1 VAATRGINVFAGCLA
16 EGSPTT
22 SSPRWCVVTV
32 AHDPDDWPEF
42 DVTEIERY
50 LAAHR
55 APVGVGDGDG
65 DGDGDGANGDTGA
78 DADACV
84 EHGNAAPSTDDRRAS
99 EGRTRRVRKLAG
111 DVAEARQLVALQ
123 DSVELVSAHSR
134 RVLRTI
140 RRGAEAVKLVQ
151 LRQNPAFLALATVRA
166 RRTVTATG
174 LAALVI
180 ALGWS
185 TAGVQAFAAG
195 NTARF
200 SAQWWFAWGV
210 EPFVSLALLT
220 IVIARAFLASRG
232 QTLTAPAVRRVEW
245 LFLSATLLMNT
256 WRHLPG
262 VANPFRFDQLV
273 IHMLG
278 PIVAVCVV
286 TVLPLLWVAI
296 DNVPTRT
303 PATAPAED
311 TQPDNATQDAT
322 NDAAGNAR
330 SEVDQRTQERVAA
343 ALAKATALIHTG
355 RLPPN
360 PSANRLHKALGG
372 AMDTARAVR
381 DILRRGP

>member
-1 VAATRGINVFAGCLA
+1 M
-16 EGSPTT
+16 
-22 SSPRWCVVTV
+22 TV
-32 AHDPDDWPEF
+32 AQGMPDDLPEF
-42 DVTEIERY
+42 DLTEIENY
-50 LAAHR
+50 LAAQ
-55 APVGVGDGDG
+55 AP
-65 DGDGDGANGDTGA
+65 
-78 DADACV
+78 
-84 EHGNAAPSTDDRRAS
+84 AAATPGSTDPQPSLETAVP
-99 EGRTRRVRKLAG
+99 EHNGRTRRVRKLASE
-111 DVAEARQLVALQ
+111 VAEARHLAALQ
-123 DSVELVSAHSR
+123 DSPVLVAAHTP

-151 LRQNPAFLALATVRA
+151 LRQNPAFAALAAVRA
-166 RRTVTATG
+166 RRVVTVTG
-174 LAALVI
+174 LTALLI

-185 TAGVQAFAAG
+185 TAGVQSFAAG
-195 NTARF
+195 TAPRF
-200 SAQWWFAWGV
+200 STQWWFAWGV

-232 QTLTAPAVRRVEW
+232 QTITAPAVRRIEW

-262 VANPFRFDQLV
+262 VANPFRFDQLI

-296 DNVPTRT
+296 DNMSPRAPT
-303 PATAPAED
+303 TAPVES
-311 TQPDNATQDAT
+311 TQPNNTTEHATGDAT
-322 NDAAGNAR
+322 GDAT
-330 SEVDQRTQERVAA
+330 SEVDQRAQERVAA
-343 ALAKATALIHTG
+343 ALAKATALIRTG

-360 PSANRLHKALGG
+360 PSANQVHKALGG

>member
-1 VAATRGINVFAGCLA
+1 M
-16 EGSPTT
+16 
-22 SSPRWCVVTV
+22 TV
-32 AHDPDDWPEF
+32 AQGMPDDLPEF
-42 DVTEIERY
+42 DLTEIENY
-50 LAAHR
+50 LAAH
-55 APVGVGDGDG
+55 APTAATVSTEDSQSSPETAVQ
-65 DGDGDGANGDTGA
+65 
-78 DADACV
+78 
-84 EHGNAAPSTDDRRAS
+84 EHS
-99 EGRTRRVRKLAG
+99 GRTRRVRKLASE
-111 DVAEARQLVALQ
+111 VAEAQHLAALQ
-123 DSVELVSAHSR
+123 DSPVLVAAHTP

-151 LRQNPAFLALATVRA
+151 LRQNPAFAALAAVRA
-166 RRTVTATG
+166 RRIVTVTG
-174 LAALVI
+174 LTALLI

-185 TAGVQAFAAG
+185 TAGVQSFAAG
-195 NTARF
+195 AAPRF
-200 SAQWWFAWGV
+200 STQWWFAWGV

-232 QTLTAPAVRRVEW
+232 QTLSARAVRRVEW

-262 VANPFRFDQLV
+262 VASPFRFDQLI

-296 DNVPTRT
+296 DNMSPRAPTT
-303 PATAPAED
+303 TAPVDSTQSDHANED
-311 TQPDNATQDAT
+311 PTEDMP
-322 NDAAGNAR
+322 

-343 ALAKATALIHTG
+343 ALAKATALIRTG

-360 PSANRLHKALGG
+360 PSANQVHKALGG

-381 DILRRGP
+381 DILRRSP

>member
-1 VAATRGINVFAGCLA
+1 MN
-16 EGSPTT
+16 
-22 SSPRWCVVTV
+22 V
-32 AHDPDDWPEF
+32 AHDPDDGGPEF
-42 DVTEIERY
+42 DLTEIERY
-50 LAAHR
+50 LAAHS
-55 APVGVGDGDG
+55 APVHDDANDDTGNDT
-65 DGDGDGANGDTGA
+65 NGDTGNDT
-78 DADACV
+78 DAGGD
-84 EHGNAAPSTDDRRAS
+84 HGNAAPSSNDRRTR

-111 DVAEARQLVALQ
+111 DVAEARQLVVLQ
-123 DSVELVSAHSR
+123 DSVELVSAHSP

-195 NTARF
+195 HTPRF

-232 QTLTAPAVRRVEW
+232 QTITAPAVRRVEW

-262 VANPFRFDQLV
+262 LANPFRFDQLI

-296 DNVPTRT
+296 DNVPTR
-303 PATAPAED
+303 APITSPVED
-311 TQPDNATQDAT
+311 PQPDNATGHVTEDAT
-322 NDAAGNAR
+322 
-330 SEVDQRTQERVAA
+330 SEVDQRARERVAA
-343 ALAKATALIHTG
+343 ALAKATALIQSGH
-355 RLPPN
+355 LPPT
-360 PSANRLHKALGG
+360 PSANQVHKALGG

>member
-1 VAATRGINVFAGCLA
+1 VATTRGIVAFTGCLA
-16 EGSPTT
+16 EGTPTT
-22 SSPRWCVVTV
+22 RWGVMTV
-32 AHDPDDWPEF
+32 AHDPDDGGPEF
-42 DVTEIERY
+42 DLSEIERY

-55 APVGVGDGDG
+55 TPVHDD
-65 DGDGDGANGDTGA
+65 ANNDTGDETGA
-78 DADACV
+78 GVDQ
-84 EHGNAAPSTDDRRAS
+84 ENAAPSTNDRPTR

-111 DVAEARQLVALQ
+111 DVAEAQQLVALQ
-123 DSVELVSAHSR
+123 DSGELVSAHSQ

-195 NTARF
+195 NTPRF
-200 SAQWWFAWGV
+200 STQWWFAWGV

-232 QTLTAPAVRRVEW
+232 QTITAPAVRRVEW

-296 DNVPTRT
+296 DNVPTR
-303 PATAPAED
+303 APTTGAVED
-311 TQPDNATQDAT
+311 ASTDDAT
-322 NDAAGNAR
+322 EPAQ

-343 ALAKATALIHTG
+343 ALAKATTLIHTG